1 MTLTFHFLI
10 SFTLAS
16 LAQHGPEPTIA
27 FGATDKAFL
36 QVVRSSSLTS
46 DTALQRYVGTYEIA
60 PGQRLSIS
68 LSNDTLY
75 VLPPGETTKAALKL
89 VTDDEFVVVGEEAH
103 LFFKKDPTGQILAIE
118 VRFGNG
124 ASVTGKK
131 V

>member
-16 LAQHGPEPTIA
+16 LAQHGPKPTIA
-27 FGATDKAFL
+27 FRATDKAFL
-36 QVVRSSSLTS
+36 QVVRSSSPTL
-46 DTALQRYVGTYEIA
+46 DTTFQRYVGIYEIA